1 MGRAG
6 DDSMAGMTEHPPARP
21 AIEPPTQPATD
32 PDDQAQTG
40 GSTPVGEPIG
50 AVAAVLSAIDSTA
63 RPDLKRAIP
72 AVLLTL
78 LAFIIG
84 ERLGG
89 IGRDSPGRFSMF
101 RHRFVVQPGYVT
113 VIVIVLALLFV
124 LAGTVATRSVG
135 NELARVSQ
143 NRASVAAASAIRLI
157 CMIVGYVTIGLGLL
171 GLLRVDLGNLLV
183 GGAVTGVVIGI
194 AAQQT
199 LGNFFAG
206 LVLLFARP
214 YVPGQRVKVRTGA
227 MGGPFEGVILVAG
240 LMYTTIDTDE
250 GPVSMP
256 NSGLLGAAIG
266 PAPDPLVPPAPK
278 PPVEEPT
285 QREPDR

>member
-1 MGRAG
+1 M
-6 DDSMAGMTEHPPARP
+6 DGMTDD
-21 AIEPPTQPATD
+21 PATD
-32 PDDQAQTG
+32 DQTVNPAL
-40 GSTPVGEPIG
+40 
-50 AVAAVLSAIDSTA
+50 AVLRAVDQRV
-63 RPDLKRAIP
+63 RPDLKRAVP

-78 LAFIIG
+78 LCFIVG

-89 IGRDSPGRFSMF
+89 IGRTSPGRFSMF
-101 RHRFVVQPGYVT
+101 GHHFVVDEHWLT
-113 VIVIVLALLFV
+113 VIVLVLALVYV
-124 LAGTVATRSVG
+124 LAGIVATRSIG
-135 NELARVSQ
+135 NELSRVSQ
-143 NRASVAAASAIRLI
+143 HRAGVSAASAIRLI
-157 CMIVGYVTIGLGLL
+157 CMIVGYATVGLGLL
-171 GLLRVDLGNLLV
+171 SLLDVNLGNLLV

-227 MGGPFEGVILVAG
+227 MGGPFEGVIVVAG
-240 LMYTTIDTDE
+240 LLYTIIETDE

-266 PAPDPLVPPAPK
+266 PAPEPEPDPQPRSEPEPAPVG
-278 PPVEEPT
+278 PAAAQGRATEVRHPWS
-285 QREPDR
+285 PDDRG

>member
-1 MGRAG
+1 M
-6 DDSMAGMTEHPPARP
+6 DGMTDDPA
-21 AIEPPTQPATD
+21 A
-32 PDDQAQTG
+32 DDQTVNPAL
-40 GSTPVGEPIG
+40 
-50 AVAAVLSAIDSTA
+50 AVLQAIDQ
-63 RPDLKRAIP
+63 RVKPDLKRAIP

-78 LAFIIG
+78 LCFIVG

-89 IGRDSPGRFSMF
+89 VGRTTPGRFNMF
-101 RHRFVVQPGYVT
+101 GRNVVVEVHWLT
-113 VIVIVLALLFV
+113 VIVLLLAVVFV
-124 LAGTVATRSVG
+124 LAGVVATRSIG

-143 NRASVAAASAIRLI
+143 NKAGVSAASAIRLI
-157 CMIVGYVTIGLGLL
+157 CIIVGYVTVGLGLL
-171 GLLRVDLGNLLV
+171 GLLNVDLGNLLV

-227 MGGPFEGVILVAG
+227 MGGPFEGVIIVAG
-240 LMYTTIDTDE
+240 LLYTIIETDE
-250 GPVSMP
+250 GPISMP

-266 PAPDPLVPPAPK
+266 PAP
-278 PPVEEPT
+278 
-285 QREPDR
+285 EPDPDEPADAGYDLTGVGPDPAGAPAGRPKLP

>member
-1 MGRAG
+1 MV
-6 DDSMAGMTEHPPARP
+6 GMTVDP
-21 AIEPPTQPATD
+21 
-32 PDDQAQTG
+32 PDDDQSVNPAL
-40 GSTPVGEPIG
+40 
-50 AVAAVLSAIDSTA
+50 AVLQAIDQ
-63 RPDLKRAIP
+63 RVKPDLKRAIP

-78 LAFIIG
+78 LCFIVG

-89 IGRDSPGRFSMF
+89 LGRTTPGRFNMF
-101 RHRFVVQPGYVT
+101 GHSFVVEAAWVT
-113 VIVIVLALLFV
+113 VIVLVLAVVFV
-124 LAGTVATRSVG
+124 VAGVVATRSIG

-143 NRASVAAASAIRLI
+143 NKAGVSAASAIRLI
-157 CMIVGYVTIGLGLL
+157 CIIVGYITVALGLL
-171 GLLRVDLGNLLV
+171 GLLNVDLGNLLV

-227 MGGPFEGVILVAG
+227 MGGPFEGVIIVAG
-240 LMYTTIDTDE
+240 LLYTTIETDE
-250 GPVSMP
+250 GPISMP

-266 PAPDPLVPPAPK
+266 PAPEPGPEDAPGDAGYDLTAARTAGGQSAPPK
-278 PPVEEPT
+278 
-285 QREPDR
+285 RSDL